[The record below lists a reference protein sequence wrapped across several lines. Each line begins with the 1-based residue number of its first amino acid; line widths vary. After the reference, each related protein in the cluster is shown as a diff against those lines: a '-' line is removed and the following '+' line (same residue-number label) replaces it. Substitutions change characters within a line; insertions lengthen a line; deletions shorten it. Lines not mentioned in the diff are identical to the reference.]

1 MKVLN
6 KILSM
11 RAFTL
16 VELLVVI
23 AIIAILASM
32 LLPALSRAKGK
43 ANQIKCLSN
52 IRQLN
57 MGLQMYVDDHD
68 DHFPPR
74 ISGRENWLTSLKPY
88 YVLSSVVKCPSDG
101 FSANHGFLI
110 NGFND
115 FFATRLSKEEFET
128 WKWPIGMKM
137 AYIPEPSSTI
147 TFGEKRKGSRHCHMD
162 FYQGEGNDV
171 KEIDQSKHGG
181 DSSDSGGGANYTF
194 VDGSVRFMKDGTT
207 MRPENLWGVTYQF
220 RKVLPNLDRTGNGG

>member
-6 KILSM
+6 KTLSM

-68 DHFPPR
+68 DYFPPR
-74 ISGRENWLTSLKPY
+74 ISGRENWLTSLKSY

-115 FFATRLSKEEFET
+115 FFATRLSKEEFDYAKSLINYDIEEVD
-128 WKWPIGMKM
+128 IR
-137 AYIPEPSSTI
+137 I
-147 TFGEKRKGSRHCHMD
+147 TAARLVVE
-162 FYQGEGNDV
+162 
-171 KEIDQSKHGG
+171 
-181 DSSDSGGGANYTF
+181 
-194 VDGSVRFMKDGTT
+194 
-207 MRPENLWGVTYQF
+207 
-220 RKVLPNLDRTGNGG
+220 